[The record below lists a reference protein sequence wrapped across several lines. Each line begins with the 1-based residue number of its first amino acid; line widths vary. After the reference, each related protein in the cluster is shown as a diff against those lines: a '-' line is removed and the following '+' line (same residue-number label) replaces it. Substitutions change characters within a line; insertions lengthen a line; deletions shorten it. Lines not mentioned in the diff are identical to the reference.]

1 MLVTDIALRNRLST
15 FVLMFIIIVTGFYSY
30 KTLPMEAAPDITI
43 PIIVISTPY
52 FGVSPEDV
60 ENLITRPIERKLKGL
75 SDVKEIRSTSA
86 EGFSTI
92 VVEFVAGTDID
103 NALQKVREKVDL
115 AKPDIPEDA
124 EDPVLTEIN
133 FSDLPV
139 MIINISGKMDL
150 VGLKKIADD
159 LKDEIETI
167 PGVISANV
175 TGGLT
180 REVQINIDPERL
192 RYYNVAVTDV
202 IDAVR
207 NEHLTIPGGTVNLG
221 TTKYLVR
228 VPGEFK
234 IPEKMKDIV
243 VLVKE
248 GRPIY
253 IRDLAI
259 VAYSFKEKDSISRLN
274 GIESVSVSVQKRS
287 GTNQIEISDRVK
299 AALAEH
305 EQKLPAGIEFKIT
318 GDAAD
323 YIRDIT
329 KSLENNILSGL
340 LLVVAVLFLVMGV
353 RNAFLVGIA
362 IPISMLMTFLIIAL
376 SGQTINMII
385 LFALILAVGM
395 LVDNAIVIVENIF
408 RHHQEG
414 LEITEAARVGTTE
427 VGGPVV
433 ASTVTTLCAFLPL
446 VRWPGIVGEFMSYL
460 PKTVIIT
467 LSASL
472 FVALIF
478 NPAVCSRFMRA
489 SGPIT
494 KIEAREDKLGPILRN
509 YLRFLKIS
517 MKRPVTVFSSA
528 FALLVLITVMYSFL
542 GHGIEFFPKV
552 DPEKL
557 YVDINAPSGTRLEVS
572 DRLSQQ
578 VENFVRAMPDVE
590 DYVANVGHQGAEMNF
605 SFGGGATHQSRI
617 MIDMTDMEKR
627 SEPSPISRDKLRGD
641 LSEITGADIEV
652 NEEEMGPPTGAPI
665 NIEISGDDFLIL
677 GRIAR
682 EVKDIILAVDGVV
695 DIKDDY
701 DTGRPELTVTVDRE
715 KAALLNINT
724 WEIASTVRTAI
735 NGTEAAKYRVDE
747 DEYDI
752 TVRFGERWRRSI
764 EDVRNINI
772 FYEDEQIPLSNIARI
787 ETSGGLGTILHKDMK
802 RVVTVSAKVEGRNE
816 NETRLECMEKLAGND
831 LPSGYFID
839 FTGANEEQ
847 QESQEFISGAFM
859 VALFLIALVLI
870 SQFNSLVLPFI
881 IMFSVI
887 LSMIGVLVGLMITGT
902 SFGIIMTGLGVISL
916 AGVVVNN
923 AIVLLDYIQ
932 KLRARGFEKNDAIIQ
947 AGLVR
952 FRPVMLTAITTILGL
967 IPLTTGVGFDFTNF
981 TFQRADES
989 SQWWGPMGVAVIFGL
1004 AFATILTLV
1013 VVPTMYRMLS
1023 DLTDRLGIQPAYAR
1037 KIKHVKP
1044 ELDRRK
1050 GTGVV
1055 R

>member
-1 MLVTDIALRNRLST
+1 MLVTNIALKNRLST
-15 FVLMFIIIVTGFYSY
+15 FVLMIIIIAMGFYSY
-30 KTLPMEAAPDITI
+30 KTLPVEAAPDITI

-124 EDPVLTEIN
+124 EDPILSEIN

-139 MIINISGKMDL
+139 MIINVSGNMDL

-159 LKDEIETI
+159 LKDAIETI

-180 REVQINIDPERL
+180 REVQINIDPNRL
-192 RYYNVAVTDV
+192 RYYNVSVDDV

-207 NEHLTIPGGTVNLG
+207 NEHLTIPGGTVDLG

-234 IPEKMKDIV
+234 IPERMKDIV
-243 VLVKE
+243 VKVE
-248 GRPIY
+248 DGRPIY
-253 IRDLAI
+253 IRDLAN
-259 VAYSFKEKDSISRLN
+259 VVYSFKEKESISRLN
-274 GIESVSVSVQKRS
+274 DIETVSVSVQKRS
-287 GTNQIEISDRVK
+287 GTNQLEISDQVK
-299 AALAEH
+299 ALLAEQ
-305 EQKLPAGIEFKIT
+305 EEKLPAGIELKLT

-323 YIRDIT
+323 FIRDTT
-329 KSLENNILSGL
+329 KSLENNIISGL
-340 LLVVAVLFLVMGV
+340 VLVVIVLFLVMGV

-362 IPISMLMTFLIIAL
+362 IPMSILLSFLVIAL
-376 SGQTINMII
+376 LGLTINMVI
-385 LFALILAVGM
+385 LFGLILAVGM

-414 LEITEAARVGTTE
+414 LEINEAARVGTAE
-427 VGGPVV
+427 VGGPVI
-433 ASTVTTLCAFLPL
+433 ASTITTLCAFLPL
-446 VRWPGIVGEFMSYL
+446 LRWPGIVGEFMSYL
-460 PKTVIIT
+460 PKTVMLT

-478 NPAVCSRFMRA
+478 NPTVCSRYMRT
-489 SGPIT
+489 SGPTT
-494 KIEAREDKLGPILRN
+494 KLEPKEEKLGSILRN
-509 YLRFLKIS
+509 YLRFLKFA
-517 MKRPVTVFSSA
+517 MKRPITVFSTA
-528 FALLVLITVMYSFL
+528 FALLLLIVTMYVFL
-542 GHGIEFFPKV
+542 GHGIEFFPTV
-552 DPEKL
+552 DPERI

-572 DRLSQQ
+572 DKLAGQ
-578 VENFVRAMPDVE
+578 VENFVTEMPDVE

-605 SFGGGATHQSRI
+605 SFGGGATHQSRV
-617 MIDMTDMEKR
+617 MIDMVDMELR
-627 SEPSPISRDKLRGD
+627 SQPSTISRDNLRAA
-641 LSEITGADIEV
+641 LSGITGAEIEV
-652 NEEEMGPPTGAPI
+652 NEEEHGPPTGPPI
-665 NIEISGDDFLIL
+665 NIEISGEDFQVL
-677 GRIAR
+677 GKIAR
-682 EVKDIILAVDGVV
+682 EVKDMIRTVDGVV
-695 DIKDDY
+695 DIRDDY
-701 DTGRPELTVTVDRE
+701 DTGRPELRVTVDRE

-724 WEIASTVRTAI
+724 LEIASTIRTAI
-735 NGTEAAKYRVDE
+735 NGTEAAKYRVGE

-752 TVRFGERWRRSI
+752 TVRFDQRWRRSI
-764 EDVRNINI
+764 EDVRNIKI
-772 FYEDEQIPLSNIARI
+772 FYEGDQIPLSNIAQI
-787 ETSGGLGTILHKDMK
+787 ETSGGLGTILHKNMK
-802 RVVTVSAKVEGRNE
+802 RVVTVTAKVEGHNE
-816 NETRLECMEKLAGND
+816 NATRLECMEMLANRE
-831 LPSGYFID
+831 LPTGYFID

-847 QESQEFISGAFM
+847 QESQEFISQAFV
-859 VALFLIALVLI
+859 VALCLIALVLI
-870 SQFNSLVLPFI
+870 SQFNSLILPFI

-887 LSMIGVLVGLMITGT
+887 LSMIGVLIGLMITGT
-902 SFGIIMTGLGVISL
+902 SFGIIMTGLGIISL

-923 AIVLLDYIQ
+923 SIVLLDYIQ
-932 KLRARGFEKNDAIIQ
+932 KLRISGYAKNDAIIQ

-967 IPLTTGVGFDFTNF
+967 IPLTTGLGFDFTSF
-981 TFQRADES
+981 RFQWADES

-1023 DLTDRLGIQPAYAR
+1023 DLTDKMGIQPAFAR
-1037 KIKHVKP
+1037 KVRHVKP
-1044 ELDRRK
+1044 EMAKRK
-1050 GTGVV
+1050 GTGVI